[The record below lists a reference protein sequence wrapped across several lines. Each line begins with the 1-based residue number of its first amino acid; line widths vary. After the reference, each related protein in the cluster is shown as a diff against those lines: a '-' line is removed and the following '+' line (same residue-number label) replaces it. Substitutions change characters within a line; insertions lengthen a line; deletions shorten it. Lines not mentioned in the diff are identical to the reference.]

1 MPLIKCNQN
10 ILFNLKIWPNQ
21 AQIFRIIYISNVL
34 SRKKSPTHAHFR
46 KKIIDLL
53 IYEYNKNIKSSKINP
68 LIAHD

>member
-34 SRKKSPTHAHFR
+34 SRKKSPTHAYFR
-46 KKIIDLL
+46 KKNNRSAYI
-53 IYEYNKNIKSSKINP
+53 
-68 LIAHD
+68 